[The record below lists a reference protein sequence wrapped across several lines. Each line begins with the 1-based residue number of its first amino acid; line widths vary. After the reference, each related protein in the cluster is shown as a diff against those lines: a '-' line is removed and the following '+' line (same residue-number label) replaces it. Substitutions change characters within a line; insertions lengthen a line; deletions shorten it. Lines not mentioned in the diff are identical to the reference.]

1 MREDRLDSKVLLL
14 LVTMARLGGG
24 RRLIGSSELAKSLD
38 VSRPTVSRWINR
50 AVSLGYVERLGEGR
64 KQSYMLT
71 SEGIKVL
78 YTLCERMRAP
88 LSVKRVAGEVVSG
101 LGEGSYYMSLD
112 GYKSGFVKVL
122 GYVPFP
128 GTLNLRIKSESHV
141 LKILEWTSE
150 VKPVIIPG
158 FSTKDRTF
166 GSVRVYPVVL
176 NGKLRCH
183 AVFPERGHY
192 NYRVLEVVWQNSIRE
207 ELSLKDGDMV
217 IVDLIDWEIM
227 GRVGLEPTTSAS
239 SRRRHS
245 H

>member
-1 MREDRLDSKVLLL
+1 MRKDELDSKVLLL
-14 LVTMARLGGG
+14 LITMARLGGG
-24 RRLIGSSELAKSLD
+24 RRLIGSSELAESLG
-38 VSRPTVSRWINR
+38 VSRPTVSRWINK
-50 AVSLGYVERLGEGR
+50 AVTLGYVEKLGEKR
-64 KQSYMLT
+64 RQSYMLT

-78 YTLCERMRAP
+78 HTICERMRAP

-112 GYKSGFVKVL
+112 GYKSGFMRIL

-141 LKILEWTSE
+141 LKILEWISE
-150 VKPVIIPG
+150 VKPAIIPG
-158 FSTKDRTF
+158 FSTKERTF
-166 GSVRVYPVVL
+166 GDVKIYPVIL
-176 NGKLRCH
+176 NGRLECH

-192 NYRVLEVVWQNSIRE
+192 NYRVLEVVWRDSIRK
-207 ELSLKDGDMV
+207 ELSLKDGDIV
-217 IVDLIDWEIM
+217 IVDLIDWETV
-227 GRVGLEPTTSAS
+227 GRVGLEPTASAS